1 MRSPLAIEDLALS
14 LPPKGRLAGLDL
26 GAKTIGVAISDVERR
41 LASPLKTLPR
51 AAFARDAEALIAIF
65 SEFEV
70 AGIVLGLPLDL
81 SGRDNP
87 RAQSARAFGRNLSTR
102 SRLPIVLWDERFS
115 TVVVTRSLIANDV
128 SRARRARVVD
138 RMAAAYILQGALD
151 RLGGLAVD
159 LARDR
164 TRRS

>member
-70 AGIVLGLPLDL
+70 DL
-81 SGRDNP
+81 TASP
-87 RAQSARAFGRNLSTR
+87 TTL
-102 SRLPIVLWDERFS
+102 
-115 TVVVTRSLIANDV
+115 
-128 SRARRARVVD
+128 RR
-138 RMAAAYILQGALD
+138 
-151 RLGGLAVD
+151 
-159 LARDR
+159 R
-164 TRRS
+164 TAP